1 MARAADLRSR
11 AADRFALAASE
22 DALGRVTDELES
34 FGRLLRTQ
42 PRLRATLSD
51 ITVPQEAKS
60 AFLRGLLGDRLHPRT
75 LEVLDLAVERGG
87 GGRLRPVVEDLVVES
102 ILAGAEAGERLGA
115 VEVELARMAILV
127 AEHVPL
133 RRALTDPAL
142 PDERKRALVEELL
155 AGRTQPE
162 TVALVGHVARGHEEP
177 GRALDRLAERA
188 AERRGRVVARATTA
202 VPLTDEQE
210 RRLTAA
216 LARATGRQVDLEV
229 VVDAAVVGGVV
240 ARVGDEIID
249 GSVRSQ
255 LRSALEQLTA

>member
-1 MARAADLRSR
+1 MAIGCTRGRWRSWTWR
-11 AADRFALAASE
+11 WSEAGAAAS
-22 DALGRVTDELES
+22 APWW
-34 FGRLLRTQ
+34 RTWSS
-42 PRLRATLSD
+42 PSWPARRPASD
-51 ITVPQEAKS
+51 WA
-60 AFLRGLLGDRLHPRT
+60 RW
-75 LEVLDLAVERGG
+75 
-87 GGRLRPVVEDLVVES
+87 
-102 ILAGAEAGERLGA
+102 
-115 VEVELARMAILV
+115 EVELARMAILV

-177 GRALDRLAERA
+177 AGRWTDWPSARPSDGGAWWS
-188 AERRGRVVARATTA
+188 RATTA

-229 VVDAAVVGGVV
+229 VVDPSVVGGVV